1 MKRKSKISPLWKKI
15 MNLLTQNE
23 KQSLKIIIMFLCGQ
37 EEGEHPTQLKL
48 LFLDVSRGL
57 QDIAANQYCNFTA
70 DFKNIPKRANSN
82 GILLQHLLF
91 NLGLF
96 CMEQQL
102 GGNIQ
107 MHVEGER

>member
-1 MKRKSKISPLWKKI
+1 

-23 KQSLKIIIMFLCGQ
+23 KQSLKIIIMFLCGH

-70 DFKNIPKRANSN
+70 DFKNIPKRANSTFA
-82 GILLQHLLF
+82 IQPRTLLYGTAARRKHS
-91 NLGLF
+91 NA
-96 CMEQQL
+96 
-102 GGNIQ
+102 
-107 MHVEGER
+107 R